1 MIGGC
6 RNKNDCRDGSTPE
19 SGVLRLG
26 IKNANGT
33 DYLETHP
40 NVNALTCAVYK
51 EDWSYAN
58 MEGKISWERMK
69 TGTSISSSLSI
80 EYIGYNEPVGVDIT
94 KTFYVKLDKDIDT
107 LKVTFRQKNQCFEL
121 DNFRAYY
128 NGVSAGGYP
137 PNENA
142 GDVVIARKK

>member
-1 MIGGC
+1 MVGGC
-6 RNKNDCRDGSTPE
+6 NTNKCGKAGPPPGNA
-19 SGVLRLG
+19 VLRLI

-58 MEGKISWERMK
+58 MGYRDSWETMK
-69 TGTSISSSLSI
+69 NISSLSSALPI
-80 EYIGYNEPVGVDIT
+80 EYIALNEPVGVDIT
-94 KTFYVKLDKDIDT
+94 KIFYVKLDKDIDT
-107 LKVTFRQKNQCFEL
+107 LKITFKQKNQCFEL
-121 DNFRAYY
+121 DRFQAYY
-128 NGVSAGGYP
+128 NGVPAGGYP